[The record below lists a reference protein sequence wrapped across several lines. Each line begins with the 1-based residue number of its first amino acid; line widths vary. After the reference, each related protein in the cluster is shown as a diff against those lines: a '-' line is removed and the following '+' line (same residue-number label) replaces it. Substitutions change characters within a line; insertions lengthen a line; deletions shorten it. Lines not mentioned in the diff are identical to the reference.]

1 MNVDRKFLDLF
12 WSISEEKRNV
22 ACKQLLSKLVDEGKK
37 PKLQYLDYTRER
49 LIKGLR
55 SFSGDARAGFSQAL
69 VSVLQTYPE
78 YTNVD
83 QVMQLLTKHI
93 YSASTSSKTE
103 DVSLRHSYI
112 LCPKVLCDSERLNE
126 LNLAQLEQIF
136 KPLFSLYDYAPWG
149 SDVLK
154 TFVQVL
160 PKLSSKMVRKVF
172 SDFTQKIWESFNQF
186 DSDLLGEQ
194 LLFLFYVQ
202 CRMKGVQFSI
212 DLSVKKF
219 RKKFIT
225 AITKSSGDVT
235 SSLLR
240 VAREQ
245 NAIEDIWLKLKDT
258 VCAPDATPKHRRL
271 MMTIVSFVVCQ
282 CGDDLTQ
289 LILSECVVKAFI
301 QQLSD
306 SSLACFN
313 DACSLLQQC
322 LNTVTKSWRQKS
334 STGDKH
340 KDVDVEMNEDNSLAA
355 SPSTLFTCFA
365 IASPICDLL
374 CEPKAPKPCQILM
387 EQVPQALE
395 ISLLTAYS
403 KKLVNLFLNPQSCNL
418 EAKITSEEKHSSS
431 PNSSAI
437 RSFIA
442 SQLHHVLQCAMV
454 ADEPSAQLIQEVTD
468 FLIFAGM
475 ASSGVPIVSRKNQTP
490 ITSKESTACWF
501 ALFRFLERFA
511 HQKKP
516 PETET
521 SVTCPQLLLHIMQTV
536 STRLDSVDKSGK
548 NAISSLAAYV
558 QQSITLLDESNRPDL
573 LSSLMSQLHAL
584 CCIFALSQPS
594 PDFSNLTTLLDD
606 LVECC
611 RRKRS
616 RKKPHLRDEPDWPAV
631 LTDVLLGLVSQSSHM
646 LRSFVRLTFS
656 QLVCSGSAN
665 SDCLSLL
672 LDVLKMRLN
681 EEHGATQTDH
691 EKLIDFSS
699 TLTEAISDS
708 DSGEAEEENELVP
721 ANDIEVEA
729 NESESDSEST
739 VSDDEIDD
747 EQLSKLRESVQRALG
762 PAALNP
768 DEVDS
773 TSCREFTD
781 AEMFAQDEALAAA
794 FRANQLATPK
804 RTLAGRARAVGQ
816 MKMRCLDLLQ
826 CVLQHA
832 FQPELVFPTITQL
845 MELGR
850 TACEYELKK
859 QRNRGTNQDY
869 SKHRERVSF
878 TARYGDIPLFTHVAQ
893 AIKCIRSRPQAT
905 QQTLASR
912 LGEHPDDAVRWLSE
926 AMDAVV
932 ASAQIENPLPEF
944 VKLIATA
951 TQFLFHM
958 AHSLKEVKPD
968 FEDTLC
974 KPLLKQL
981 RVFVRCARKTTI
993 HRTVFIDLLSRCQV
1007 FAVHAFPVLADV
1019 FIGFATQSS
1028 SSPDCDQPSAQSK
1041 GAVQY
1046 TFIQCC
1052 ELLSAVCQSLVA
1064 DRYAARE
1071 LFSLVND
1078 VLSLTITAMKTMNL
1092 KSQES
1097 VEHVVWLS
1105 SPSIANAFLTFL
1117 TWGIK
1122 AAEKNKSVPLFDSNL
1137 IAHLRSLPCRLKMV
1151 RKTVRRFVNFAIET
1165 NRKQGGAKDEQIYW
1179 EKQRVKR
1186 ELKRARQAKRR
1197 ENASLRAERQQTKK
1211 EPYSNQSGLTNGQ
1224 LANTTGSEGKRKRSK
1239 KHGSNK
1245 QKEKSMSGLKTTP
1258 KPKEM
1263 KKAKQTVKRRV
1274 ESTEA
1279 LHNHSNDKQ
1288 VALSKRQKISIS

>member
-12 WSISEEKRNV
+12 WSISEEDVEKRNV
-22 ACKQLLSKLVDEGKK
+22 ACKQLLSKLVDEGKQ

-55 SFSGDARAGFSQAL
+55 SFSFDARAGFSQAL
-69 VSVLQTYPE
+69 VSVLQAYPE

-83 QVMQLLTKHI
+83 QLMQLLTRHI
-93 YSASTSSKTE
+93 YSAPTSSKTE
-103 DVSLRHSYI
+103 DVSLKHSYI
-112 LCPKVLCDSERLNE
+112 LCPKILCDSERINE

-172 SDFTQKIWESFNQF
+172 SGFTEKIWESFNQF

-219 RKKFIT
+219 RKKFLT
-225 AITKSSGDVT
+225 AIKKSSGDLT

-240 VAREQ
+240 VALEQ
-245 NAIEDIWLKLKDT
+245 NVIQDIWLKLKDT
-258 VCAPDATPKHRRL
+258 VCAPDATLKHRRL
-271 MMTIVSFVVCQ
+271 LMAIVSFVVCQ

-289 LILSECVVKAFI
+289 LILSECVIKAFI

-313 DACSLLQQC
+313 DACSLLQHC
-322 LNTVTKSWRQKS
+322 LNTVAKSWRQKS
-334 STGDKH
+334 STDDKH
-340 KDVDVEMNEDNSLAA
+340 KDVDVEMDEDNSLAA

-365 IASPICDLL
+365 MASPICDLL

-418 EAKITSEEKHSSS
+418 EAKITSDEKHSSA

-468 FLIFAGM
+468 FLVFAGM
-475 ASSGVPIVSRKNQTP
+475 ASSLVPIVSRKNQTP
-490 ITSKESTACWF
+490 ITSKESAACWF
-501 ALFRFLERFA
+501 ALFRFLGRFA

-516 PETET
+516 PETDS

-536 STRLDSVDKSGK
+536 S
-548 NAISSLAAYV
+548 
-558 QQSITLLDESNRPDL
+558 
-573 LSSLMSQLHAL
+573 
-584 CCIFALSQPS
+584 
-594 PDFSNLTTLLDD
+594 FSNLTTLLDD

-656 QLVCSGSAN
+656 QLVCSGSVN

-672 LDVLKMRLN
+672 LDVLKMRLTG
-681 EEHGATQTDH
+681 EHGATQTDH
-691 EKLIDFSS
+691 ENLIDFSS

-708 DSGEAEEENELVP
+708 DSGEAEEENELVS
-721 ANDIEVEA
+721 ASDIEVEA

-739 VSDDEIDD
+739 MSDGETDE
-747 EQLSKLRESVQRALG
+747 EQLSKLRESVQQALG

-768 DEVDS
+768 DELDS
-773 TSCREFTD
+773 ASYREFTD

-794 FRANQLATPK
+794 FRANRLAAPK
-804 RTLAGRARAVGQ
+804 RTVAGRARAVGQ

-859 QRNRGTNQDY
+859 RRNRVTNKCY

-912 LGEHPDDAVRWLSE
+912 LKEHPDDAARWLSE

-944 VKLIATA
+944 VKLITTA

-1007 FAVHAFPVLADV
+1007 FAVHTFPVLADV
-1019 FIGFATQSS
+1019 FIGFAAQSS
-1028 SSPDCDQPSAQSK
+1028 SSPGCDQPSAQSK

-1071 LFSLVND
+1071 LFSLVDD
-1078 VLSLTITAMKTMNL
+1078 VLSLTITAMKTMDL
-1092 KSQES
+1092 RAQES
-1097 VEHVVWLS
+1097 VERVVWLS
-1105 SPSIANAFLTFL
+1105 SPSIASAFLTFL

-1122 AAEKNKSVPLFDSNL
+1122 AAEKNKSVPLFDSTL
-1137 IAHLRSLPCRLKMV
+1137 IAHLRSLPCRSKVV

-1165 NRKQGGAKDEQIYW
+1165 NRKQGGVKDEKIHA

-1186 ELKRARQAKRR
+1186 ELKKARQAKRR
-1197 ENASLRAERQQTKK
+1197 ENASLRAERQQAKQ
-1211 EPYSNQSGLTNGQ
+1211 ELYSSQSGLTNGL

-1239 KHGSNK
+1239 KYGSNK
-1245 QKEKSMSGLKTTP
+1245 QKEKAISALKTTP

-1263 KKAKQTVKRRV
+1263 IKANQTVKRRM

-1279 LHNHSNDKQ
+1279 FRNHSNDKQ
-1288 VALSKRQKISIS
+1288 VALFKRQKVSIL